1 MKLLKVSACADG
13 LYNSDYER
21 SSQCGGDDVDVDE
34 FIHSCL
40 GCKDF
45 SDTIWC
51 NLHNKKHHNQIL

>member
-21 SSQCGGDDVDVDE
+21 GSQCGGGGGDE

-45 SDTIWC
+45 SDTI
-51 NLHNKKHHNQIL
+51 